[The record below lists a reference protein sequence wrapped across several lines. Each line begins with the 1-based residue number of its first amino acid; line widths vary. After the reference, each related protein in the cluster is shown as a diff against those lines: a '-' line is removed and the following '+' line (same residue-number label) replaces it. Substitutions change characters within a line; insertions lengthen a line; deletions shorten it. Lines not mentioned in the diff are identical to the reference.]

1 MTDLITKDQKQS
13 FYNAFHRFYK
23 GNESAISLSMMLL
36 EVCHVW
42 DDIVDGDPVTTD
54 DVNRVF
60 RYLIYDIPINPV
72 YKAIPSMPDHLLNIY
87 LKWRDAT
94 AMESEENPDLEKTYM
109 LRASLYDMFSMIAF
123 YLYGDEWA
131 KEIGPS
137 VRKLYGETLDD
148 LRREFNA

>member
-94 AMESEENPDLEKTYM
+94 AMEAEENPDLEKTYM

>member
-60 RYLIYDIPINPV
+60 RYLVYDIPINPV

-94 AMESEENPDLEKTYM
+94 AMEAEENPDLEKTYM

>member
-23 GNESAISLSMMLL
+23 GNESAISLSLMLL

-42 DDIVDGDPVTTD
+42 DDIVDGDPVTSD

-60 RYLIYDIPINPV
+60 RYLIYDIPLNPV
-72 YKAIPSMPDHLLNIY
+72 YRSIPSMPDHLLNIY

-94 AMESEENPDLEKTYM
+94 AMEAEENPDLEKTYM

-131 KEIGPS
+131 KEIGPD